1 MFLSALKKALKK
13 SGFAWRIFWMW
24 QRFKLKRRTAQV
36 FRYDKR
42 MFLKHAGCFAPS
54 KGNDLAYCYHKI
66 EKGLA
71 FPHCRPGFGK
81 QVVYELISAIRGYV
95 TSDNDPGSFE
105 CRHALNALAAYK
117 KRHEEMGVPL
127 DSPLR
132 EELESLL
139 CLYPATSSKA
149 SIQMK
154 DEELFQH
161 RNADFAA
168 FSASRH
174 SIREF
179 AGKAPEQNI
188 LAAIS
193 LAANAPSAC
202 NRQPWR
208 VHYYKDPGQIKS
220 LLHYQNGN
228 RGFGHLSEQLLI
240 ITADMSCILWPE
252 ERRDLH
258 INAGLFIMNL
268 SYSLHYYGIAHC
280 LLNASF
286 PVSDE
291 PLLQNMGNIPRN
303 EEILLMI
310 ICGKAPQTVHVTA
323 SPRKEASDFLTIHSK
338 R

>member
-1 MFLSALKKALKK
+1 
-13 SGFAWRIFWMW
+13 MW
-24 QRFKLKRRTAQV
+24 QRIKLKRRTAQV

-42 MFLKHAGCFAPS
+42 MFLKYAGCFAPQ
-54 KGNDLAYCYHKI
+54 KENALAYCYHKI

-81 QVVYELISAIRGYV
+81 QVVHELISAINGYV
-95 TSDNDPGSFE
+95 ASGNNPNSFE

-117 KRHEEMGVPL
+117 KRHEDMGFPL
-127 DSPLR
+127 DPPL
-132 EELESLL
+132 EKALKSLL
-139 CLYPATSSKA
+139 CKYPATSCKA
-149 SIQMK
+149 SLQMT

-161 RNADFAA
+161 RKAEFAA

-174 SIREF
+174 SVREF
-179 AGKAPEQNI
+179 AGKAPEQDI

-208 VHYYKDPGQIKS
+208 VHYYKAPGQIKN

-240 ITADMSCILWPE
+240 ITADMACILWPE

-258 INAGLFIMNL
+258 INAGIFIMNL
-268 SYSLHYYGIAHC
+268 SYALHYYGIAHC

-291 PLLQNMGNIPRN
+291 PILQHMGNIPSN

-323 SPRKEASDFLTIHSK
+323 SPRKEPSNFLTIHPK
-338 R
+338 G